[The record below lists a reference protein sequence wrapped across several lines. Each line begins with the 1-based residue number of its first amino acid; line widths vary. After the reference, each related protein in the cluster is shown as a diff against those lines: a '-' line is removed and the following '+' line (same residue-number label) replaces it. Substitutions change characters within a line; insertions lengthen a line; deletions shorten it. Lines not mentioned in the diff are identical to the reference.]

1 MPPPPGVEL
10 LDVRRVRLVEAA
22 APEPP
27 PWERLAMDRLWDEAV
42 LANPSLFD
50 GPVAACAGLAR
61 EGPHGVVVTWA
72 RTTYRRYA
80 LRWVP
85 GATARLPALFV
96 DVVQPTEDGRLLV
109 GRMGRSTSAPGRWL
123 LPGGSVEPPGEG
135 RALDLAALRGHA
147 ARELAEETGVESAP
161 GELRLW
167 LVTRGAHGG
176 VGVLFLAPPRPAALL
191 RERFAALVSAEK
203 DRGREPELDR
213 ITLVGSPAEL
223 AELTGPGAD
232 LADYLVP
239 VMTRYAADALLGPAP
254 LRPEQPGPAPPER
267 ALPEPAPA
275 GPAQPEPAPSGPAPL
290 RPSAPGG

>member
-1 MPPPPGVEL
+1 MPPTPAGTTGPASPPPGVEL
-10 LDVRRVRLVEAA
+10 LDVRRVRLVETP

-50 GPVAACAGLAR
+50 GPVAACAGLTR
-61 EGPHGVVVTWA
+61 EGPHGVVITWA

-96 DVVQPTEDGRLLV
+96 DVVQPTGDGRLLV

-123 LPGGSVEPPGEG
+123 LPGGSMEPPTDG
-135 RALDLAALRGHA
+135 RVLDVAALRGHA

-161 GELRLW
+161 EELRLW

-176 VGVLFLAPPRPAALL
+176 VGVLFLAPPLPAALL
-191 RERFAALVSAEK
+191 RERFAALVSAETA
-203 DRGREPELDR
+203 RGREPELDR
-213 ITLVGSPAEL
+213 IALVGSRAEL
-223 AELTGPGAD
+223 AELTGPHAD
-232 LADYLVP
+232 LADYLEP
-239 VMTRYAADALLGPAP
+239 VVTRYGSAAPLGPAAP
-254 LRPEQPGPAPPER
+254 TPAQPGPAPPSPPP
-267 ALPEPAPA
+267 LT
-275 GPAQPEPAPSGPAPL
+275 PSP
-290 RPSAPGG
+290 PGG